1 MIGWCWPL
9 IMNVCLSVR
18 QGRSKGWKA
27 GVFYGFVIHVLVN
40 QGMWQ
45 VCPSVWLGQVVVW
58 RSIGLSQMRAWKKG
72 FGVWTPVFDYC
83 IMKYNTLQSF
93 EKQSYVNRP
102 RFEVTVTV
110 CVGAPSAPKVR
121 WLELVEGFW
130 SPKTVHGKHDLDRK
144 RCFWL
149 LIEKL
154 QYMADTMT
162 PESRKSVKIWP
173 SNGQFRKINS
183 WKSRNAFSAF
193 WWASLPMMTITW
205 HERVLCDFFFTS
217 EVRSRVYWE
226 HLETKKVWFG

>member
-1 MIGWCWPL
+1 MRG
-9 IMNVCLSVR
+9 LSVCVAGTG
-18 QGRSKGWKA
+18 GRLA
-27 GVFYGFVIHVLVN
+27 ID
-40 QGMWQ
+40 
-45 VCPSVWLGQVVVW
+45 
-58 RSIGLSQMRAWKKG
+58 LSQMRAWKKG

-149 LIEKL
+149 LIQKL

-205 HERVLCDFFFTS
+205 HERVLYDFFLTS